1 MSTRPSLPV
10 LPVLPDAE
18 IGSLVD
24 SLAGGGVRQVLATV
38 VDSAGVLR
46 GKQVP
51 LERVPSLH
59 RSGIGAS
66 ATWAVFCADN
76 AIAMTPG
83 IGAVGDK
90 RLRADLEA
98 VVDVGGGLAWAPA
111 EVFTQDGE
119 PDEVCWRGFLR
130 RQQAAAND
138 LGLEV
143 LAAGEIEFVLLPES
157 GEQDDSWTAYG
168 VGPLLDHEAFLAE
181 IEEEFRR
188 AGLGLEQ
195 LHAEYGGNQF
205 ELSLSPLAPLQAVD
219 RLVLA
224 RFILGRVG
232 RRHGLRVSLSPQP
245 FVDGMG
251 NGAHLHLSFTR
262 DGVPLFSG
270 GDGPHGMTAEGGSLV
285 AGMVEALPEFVG
297 LLAPSAL
304 SSLRLQPGRW
314 SGAFACWGLE
324 NREAAVRFC
333 AATQGNPYG
342 ANVEIKCIDPSANPY
357 IACGAVL
364 GAALRG
370 LTAGTQLSPETDQDP
385 SDLSAEEARRL
396 GVVQLAGTQEEA
408 LDALEKSGIARELLG
423 ERLLEALVAV
433 RRHEQHQF
441 AGADIA
447 EVADRLRFAWSA

>member
-10 LPVLPDAE
+10 LSDAE
-18 IGSLVD
+18 IGSVVT
-24 SLAGGGVRQVLATV
+24 SLGGGGVRQVLASV

-51 LERVPSLH
+51 LDRVPSLH
-59 RSGIGAS
+59 RSGVGAS

-130 RQQAAAND
+130 RQQAAAEE

-157 GEQDDSWTAYG
+157 GERDQSWTAYG
-168 VGPLLDHEAFLAE
+168 LGPLLAHEAFLAE
-181 IEEEFRR
+181 VEEEFGR

-195 LHAEYGGNQF
+195 LHAEYGGDQF
-205 ELSLSPLAPLQAVD
+205 ELSLAPTAPLQAVD

-245 FVDGMG
+245 LVGGMG

-262 DGVPLFSG
+262 GGVPLFSG
-270 GDGPHGMTAEGGSLV
+270 GDGPHGMTAEGGSLI
-285 AGMVEALPEFVG
+285 AGIVEALPEIVG

-304 SSLRLQPGRW
+304 SSVRLQPGRW

-342 ANVEIKCIDPSANPY
+342 ANVEVKCIDPSANPY
-357 IACGAVL
+357 IACGVIL

-370 LTAGTQLSPETDQDP
+370 LAADTPLPPETDQDP
-385 SDLSAEEARRL
+385 SDLSVEEARRL

-408 LDALEKSGIARELLG
+408 LDALEKSAVARELLG
-423 ERLLEALVAV
+423 GILHEALVAV
-433 RRHEQHQF
+433 RRHEQRQF
-441 AGADIA
+441 AGTEIA
-447 EVADRLRFAWSA
+447 EIIDRMRFAWSA

>member
-1 MSTRPSLPV
+1 MS
-10 LPVLPDAE
+10 DAE
-18 IGSLVD
+18 IGSVVD
-24 SLAGGGVRQVLATV
+24 SLAGKGVRQVLATV

-51 LERVPSLH
+51 LDRVRSLH

-76 AIAMTPG
+76 SIAMTPG

-98 VVDVGGGLAWAPA
+98 VVDVGDGLAWVPA
-111 EVFTQDGE
+111 EMFSQDGE
-119 PDEVCWRGFLR
+119 PDETCWRGVLR
-130 RQQAAAND
+130 RQQAAAEK
-138 LGLEV
+138 LGLQV

-157 GEQDDSWTAYG
+157 GKQDDSWTAYG
-168 VGPLLDHEAFLAE
+168 LGPLLDHEAFLAE
-181 IEEEFRR
+181 VEREFRR

-205 ELSLSPLAPLQAVD
+205 ELSLAPVAPLQAVD
-219 RLVLA
+219 RLALA

-245 FVDGMG
+245 LVDGMG

-270 GDGPHGMTAEGGSLV
+270 GDGPHGMTAEGGALI
-285 AGMVEALPEFVG
+285 AGIVEVLPEIVG

-304 SSLRLQPGRW
+304 SSMRLQPGRW
-314 SGAFACWGLE
+314 SGAFSCWGLE

-357 IACGAVL
+357 IACGAIL

-370 LTAGTQLSPETDQDP
+370 LTSGAPLPPETDQDP
-385 SDLSAEEARRL
+385 SGLSAEEARRR
-396 GVVQLAGTQEEA
+396 GVVQLSGTQEEA
-408 LDALEKSGIARELLG
+408 LDALEKSAFARELLG
-423 ERLLEALVAV
+423 ASLHEALVAV
-433 RRHEQHQF
+433 RRHEQHRF
-441 AGADIA
+441 ADAGID
-447 EVADRLRFAWSA
+447 EVIDRLRFAWSV

>member
-1 MSTRPSLPV
+1 MSTRSSLPV
-10 LPVLPDAE
+10 LSDAE
-18 IGSLVD
+18 IESVVD
-24 SLAGGGVRQVLATV
+24 SLADGGVRQVLATV

-51 LERVPSLH
+51 LDRVRSLH

-111 EVFTQDGE
+111 EMFSQDGE
-119 PDEVCWRGFLR
+119 PDELCWRGFLR
-130 RQQAAAND
+130 RQQAAAEE
-138 LGLEV
+138 LGLQV

-168 VGPLLDHEAFLAE
+168 LSPLLDQEAFLAE
-181 IEEEFRR
+181 VEREFRR

-205 ELSLSPLAPLQAVD
+205 ELSLTPVAPLQAVD
-219 RLVLA
+219 RLALA

-245 FVDGMG
+245 LVDGMG

-285 AGMVEALPEFVG
+285 AGIVEVLPEIVG

-304 SSLRLQPGRW
+304 SSVRLQPGRW

-357 IACGAVL
+357 IACGAIL

-370 LTAGTQLSPETDQDP
+370 LTAGAPLPPETDQDP
-385 SDLSAEEARRL
+385 SSLSAEEARRL
-396 GVVQLAGTQEEA
+396 GVVQLSGTQEEA
-408 LDALEKSGIARELLG
+408 LDALEKSAVARELLG
-423 ERLLEALVAV
+423 ESLHEALVAV

-441 AGADIA
+441 AGASLD
-447 EVADRLRFAWSA
+447 EVIDRLRFAWSV

>member
-10 LPVLPDAE
+10 LSDAE
-18 IGSLVD
+18 IGSVVD
-24 SLAGGGVRQVLATV
+24 ALAGGGVRQVLASI

-51 LERVPSLH
+51 LDRVRSLH
-59 RSGIGAS
+59 RSGVGAS

-98 VVDVGGGLAWAPA
+98 AVDVGGGLAWAPA
-111 EVFTQDGE
+111 EMFTQDGE

-130 RQQAAAND
+130 RQQAAAEEV
-138 LGLEV
+138 GLEV

-157 GEQDDSWTAYG
+157 GQRDASWTAYG
-168 VGPLLDHEAFLAE
+168 LSPLLAHEAFLAE
-181 IEEEFRR
+181 VEEEFDR

-195 LHAEYGGNQF
+195 LHAEYGGDQF
-205 ELSLSPLAPLQAVD
+205 ELSLAPAAPLQAVD
-219 RLVLA
+219 KLVLA
-224 RFILGRVG
+224 RFLLGRVG

-245 FVDGMG
+245 LVDGMG

-270 GDGPHGMTAEGGSLV
+270 GDGPRGMTAEGGSLV
-285 AGMVEALPEFVG
+285 AGIVEALPEIVG

-304 SSLRLQPGRW
+304 SSVRLQPGRW

-342 ANVEIKCIDPSANPY
+342 ANVEVKCVDPSANPY
-357 IACGAVL
+357 IACGAIL

-370 LTAGTQLSPETDQDP
+370 LAAGTPLPPETDQDP
-385 SDLSAEEARRL
+385 SGLSVEEARRL

-408 LDALEKSGIARELLG
+408 LDALEKSAVARELLG
-423 ERLLEALVAV
+423 ESLHEALVAV
-433 RRHEQHQF
+433 RRHEQRQF
-441 AGADIA
+441 SGTDIA
-447 EVADRLRFAWSA
+447 EVVDRLRFAWSA